1 MATLYLLGTG
11 AALSD
16 PHRTTTMLA
25 VENEKGIVLVD
36 CGGDAVQRLMQAGG
50 DPRRVVGLIVT
61 HEHADHVSG
70 FPLLMEKLWLAGR
83 RSPLDVY
90 GIRPAIEQARR
101 VHDSFDTS
109 AWPGYPGARYHEVA
123 LMPGSPVMN
132 RDGWCIVAT
141 PGKHAVPSVGLR
153 FREEESGAV
162 LAFSCDTAYHE
173 PIARLAQ
180 GASILVHEA
189 TGSGP
194 GHSSA
199 GEAAAIAARAGVDR
213 LLLVHLPSE
222 EQLGEAELA
231 EARETFPGLA
241 KGEEG
246 GTYSF

>member
-25 VENEKGIVLVD
+25 VENEHGIVLVD
-36 CGGDAVQRLMQAGG
+36 CGGDALQRLMHAGG
-50 DPRRVVGLIVT
+50 DPRRIVGLIVT
-61 HEHADHVSG
+61 HEHPDHVSG
-70 FPLLMEKLWLAGR
+70 FPLLMEKLWLSGR

-90 GIRPAIEQARR
+90 GIGPAIEQART

-109 AWPGYPGARYHEVA
+109 AWPGYPGASYHRVA
-123 LMPGSPVMN
+123 LEPASPVMD
-132 RDGWCIVAT
+132 RDGWCVVAT

-153 FREEESGAV
+153 FRDEESGAV
-162 LAFSCDTAYHE
+162 LAYSGDTEYHE
-173 PIARLAQ
+173 PIAQLAQ
-180 GASILVHEA
+180 GASLLVHEA

-199 GEAAAIAARAGVDR
+199 REAALVASRAGAKR
-213 LLLVHLPSE
+213 LLLVHLPAE
-222 EQLGEAELA
+222 EHLGEEELA
-231 EARETFPGLA
+231 EARKTFPSLSRGD
-241 KGEEG
+241 EG